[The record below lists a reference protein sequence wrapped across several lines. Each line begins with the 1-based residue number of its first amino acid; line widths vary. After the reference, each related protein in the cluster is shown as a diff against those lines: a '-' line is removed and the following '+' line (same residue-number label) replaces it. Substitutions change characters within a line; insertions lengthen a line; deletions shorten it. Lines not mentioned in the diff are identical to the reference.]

1 MKQSRAWKSGGP
13 GTGSICYVSTGAGR
27 IGIGG
32 IGGGSS
38 QRTYALSGIH
48 PRCVRGLL
56 SHNDNDPLQKKALT
70 VAVRAPLPPQ
80 RDRPPSLAHVARPGN
95 EGLVLD

>member
-1 MKQSRAWKSGGP
+1 MKRSRAWKSGGP
-13 GTGSICYVSTGAGR
+13 GTGSICYESTGAGR

-38 QRTYALSGIH
+38 QRTYALSGIR

-56 SHNDNDPLQKKALT
+56 SHNDNDPLQQIKLCG
-70 VAVRAPLPPQ
+70 AVLVGGGSARAIGVTTWHTGSIPTTK
-80 RDRPPSLAHVARPGN
+80 HY
-95 EGLVLD
+95 